1 MKETSIFLTM
11 TLAGF
16 HASTD
21 DIANNKWIPSE
32 ENSNERYFNGI
43 NAGMIPMADRVWKH
57 FPCVDKTSEDSLSIS
72 T

>member
-1 MKETSIFLTM
+1 MKETSIFLRM
-11 TLAGF
+11 KLGGF

-21 DIANNKWIPSE
+21 DIANTKWVPSE
-32 ENSNERYFNGI
+32 ESSNERYFNGI

-57 FPCVDKTSEDSLSIS
+57 FPCVDQTSENSLSIS